1 MRGTWKRGIIRRLS
15 ESRRESSPSRSGV
28 ETAASDP
35 EIVSLGKPKNRG
47 AGTYRPDPSSSLVRQ
62 RLLTVD
68 RTARVVLRIEL
79 VLEGVHG
86 VLVAARQ
93 RRVRLRDDRGYGL
106 GVVDEAMT
114 GVQERGHGMVKQ
126 SRRNLGGAAAT
137 THVEDGEQCDVVEA
151 VDVGNVKDVFDRIIR
166 VIRGVGPGLLMVL
179 PEARRAA
186 VIPENGNALADL
198 DVVDRL
204 GSLLVW
210 RRSKLEANRAGDQRL
225 RRRVDR
231 DDRVH
236 TVRLTG
242 RGDVPA
248 VHEEPRIGL
257 ARGLVIGQLIGL
269 DVERV
274 CGEAADRHLA
284 APRVVRSRA
293 TFMPTDL
300 LDDGQIARA
309 GRAEGAS
316 AGRDRKSTR
325 LNSSHSQISY

>member
-137 THVEDGEQCDVVEA
+137 THVEDGE
-151 VDVGNVKDVFDRIIR
+151 
-166 VIRGVGPGLLMVL
+166 
-179 PEARRAA
+179 
-186 VIPENGNALADL
+186 
-198 DVVDRL
+198 
-204 GSLLVW
+204 
-210 RRSKLEANRAGDQRL
+210 RSEE
-225 RRRVDR
+225 RRV
-231 DDRVH
+231 
-236 TVRLTG
+236 G
-242 RGDVPA
+242 K
-248 VHEEPRIGL
+248 EW
-257 ARGLVIGQLIGL
+257 
-269 DVERV
+269 
-274 CGEAADRHLA
+274 
-284 APRVVRSRA
+284 RSVW
-293 TFMPTDL
+293 
-300 LDDGQIARA
+300 
-309 GRAEGAS
+309 
-316 AGRDRKSTR
+316 
-325 LNSSHSQISY
+325 SSSQ